1 MRANRHLHRLSP
13 VRQAGLML
21 LGAGLILIGGCAGPT
36 ADPPAP
42 AAATAPAAYAPRRD
56 VGVVSAALNR
66 RVDQMLA
73 TPAAH

>member
-13 VRQAGLML
+13 VRQAGLTL
-21 LGAGLILIGGCAGPT
+21 LGAGLILIGGCAGPA
-36 ADPPAP
+36 ADPP
-42 AAATAPAAYAPRRD
+42 APAAYAPRRD